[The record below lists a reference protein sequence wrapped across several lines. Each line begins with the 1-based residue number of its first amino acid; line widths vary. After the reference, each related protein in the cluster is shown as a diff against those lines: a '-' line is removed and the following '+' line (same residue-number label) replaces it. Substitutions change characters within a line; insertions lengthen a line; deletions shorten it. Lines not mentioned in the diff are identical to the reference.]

1 MAVRRVEVGRVE
13 KDDSVLV
20 VQVVVRRREIL
31 CKEVFF
37 PFLCTRWYQKSVV
50 LCEAEGLEVRE

>member
-20 VQVVVRRREIL
+20 VQVVVRRRETL

-37 PFLCTRWYQKSVV
+37 SLSLYTLVSEKCGVM
-50 LCEAEGLEVRE
+50 

>member
-20 VQVVVRRREIL
+20 VQVVVRRRETL
-31 CKEVFF
+31 CKEVFFF

-50 LCEAEGLEVRE
+50 LCGVEVRE